1 MVDLRME
8 QVSAIMQDDLILLAL
23 PLFLVAVLVEYIYSA
38 RRNIAWYERHDFLGS
53 MGVMVITAVVD
64 ILPKLVGVAAMFVL
78 YDISPLKG
86 TFGRQWWSWLLLFLL
101 DDFTYYWFHRAN
113 HEIRLMWAGHVN
125 HHSSEYMNYG
135 TALRQG
141 VGERVYKY
149 LFWLP
154 LPLLGFEPAMVI
166 TMMSISL
173 FYQFWI
179 HTRAIGRLHP
189 LIELVFN
196 TPSHHRVH
204 HASNIRYLDCN
215 HGGTLIIWD
224 RLFGTFSEET
234 DLEPVVYGL
243 TRNID
248 TFNPIK
254 IVLHE
259 YRAMISDI
267 RSVSRWQDK
276 LRYLALAPGWHH
288 EGPDKR
294 ARTLRRQAGVE
305 L

>member
-1 MVDLRME
+1 
-8 QVSAIMQDDLILLAL
+8 MQDDLILLAL
-23 PLFLVAVLVEYIYSA
+23 PLFLVAVLVEYVYSA
-38 RRNIAWYERHDFLGS
+38 RRNIGWYERHDLLGS
-53 MGVMVITAVVD
+53 MGVMGITAVVD
-64 ILPKLVGVAAMFVL
+64 ILPKMVGVAVMFVL
-78 YDISPLKG
+78 YDISPLQG
-86 TFGRQWWSWLLLFLL
+86 TFGRQWWSWLLLFLV
-101 DDFTYYWFHRAN
+101 DDITYYWFHRAN

-149 LFWLP
+149 FFWLP

-166 TMMSISL
+166 TVMSISL

-189 LIELVFN
+189 LIEFVFN

-234 DLEPVVYGL
+234 DTEPVVYGL
-243 TRNID
+243 TKNIR
-248 TFNPIK
+248 TYNPIE

-267 RSVSRWQDK
+267 RSASGWQDK

-288 EGPDKR
+288 DGPDKR
-294 ARTLRRQAGVE
+294 ARTLRHQAGIE
-305 L
+305 LGPSSR

>member
-1 MVDLRME
+1 MLDLRME

-179 HTRAIGRLHP
+179 HTRAIGRMHP

-243 TRNID
+243 TRNIG

-259 YRAMISDI
+259 YRSMISDI

-276 LRYLALAPGWHH
+276 LRYLVLAPGWHH

>member
-1 MVDLRME
+1 
-8 QVSAIMQDDLILLAL
+8 MQDDLILLAL

-179 HTRAIGRLHP
+179 HTRAIGRMHP

-215 HGGTLIIWD
+215 HGGTLITWD

-243 TRNID
+243 TRNIG

-259 YRAMISDI
+259 YRSMISDI

-276 LRYLALAPGWHH
+276 LRYLVLAPGWHH